1 MGWVRKITGADK
13 QARAITNNANR
24 QEEALRAAAKD
35 QTAQLIEQTRMAM
48 EQQRI
53 AQEREAAAGILAK
66 AQTVDT
72 STVDVAQADPV
83 STSLATVQKKRA
95 QFKFGGQ
102 GVTL

>member
-13 QARAITNNANR
+13 QARLVQENAAK
-24 QEEALRAAAKD
+24 QEEALRATAKD

-83 STSLATVQKKRA
+83 RTSLATVQKKRA

-102 GVTL
+102 GGTL

>member
-1 MGWVRKITGADK
+1 MGWVRKVTGADK
-13 QARAITNNANR
+13 QAQLLRENAAK

-66 AQTVDT
+66 SEAVDT

-83 STSLATVQKKRA
+83 STSLATTQKRRA